1 MNNLER
7 IVNAIRVSIDATSAE
22 ETDLIADLNRA
33 VELLTRYNSEEIWL
47 MVEQLRFIEEATTC
61 SPWIGRAGDLLS
73 DLIGER
79 ERV

>member
-22 ETDLIADLNRA
+22 ETDLIADLNKA
-33 VELLTRYNSEEIWL
+33 VELLTRYNREEIAE
-47 MVEQLRFIEEATTC
+47 MVEALRFIDQATTT
-61 SPWIGRAGDLLS
+61 SVWVGRAGDLLE
-73 DLIGER
+73 DLLNER